1 MENTSGMLRLIVF
14 LTTLSGI
21 AFAGEATGVV
31 FHDKNKNGIHDE
43 GEPGI
48 PKVAVSNQ
56 REVVVTNA
64 EGKWK
69 LPHGDDT
76 IFFVIKPSGWKT
88 PVNEVQLPQF
98 YYIHKPNGSPK
109 NFRYAG
115 VEPTGPLPES
125 INFPLTPAEE
135 PDTFKAIFFG
145 DPQPRNIQQIDYMA
159 HDVIAE
165 LIGTDAKFGVT
176 LGDILFDDLDL
187 FEASNANVAMI
198 GIPWYNV
205 VGNHDIN
212 FDSPNDRDS
221 DETFHKHFGPNYYS
235 FDYGAVH
242 FLVLDDV
249 EWGRTSSSGKKTY
262 VGGLDKDQLTFIRND
277 LALVPEE
284 KLVMLMMHIPLTTME
299 NRTELYRLIEKR
311 PYSLSISGHTHWH
324 AHQYITKADGW
335 EGAEPHHH
343 IVNVTVSG
351 TWWKGKKDELGI
363 PHATMRDGAPN
374 GYSIITFDGVN
385 HTLDFKAARQPASY
399 QLSIHAPDSVE
410 SVDSD
415 PNYVYV
421 NVFNGSEKSKVRM
434 KVGDGEWTE
443 MEKVLEPDPHYVE
456 TRNREIETNPD
467 GSQLNGPIASGHLW
481 KTQLPTGLSLGN
493 YLIEV
498 EATDAY
504 ERMHKGNR
512 IIRVR

>member
-1 MENTSGMLRLIVF
+1 MLRLIILLF
-14 LTTLSGI
+14 LSSGI
-21 AFAGEATGVV
+21 ALAGEATGFV
-31 FHDKNKNGIHDE
+31 FHDKNENGVRDQ
-43 GEPGI
+43 GEEGI

-56 REVVVTNA
+56 REVVVTDA
-64 EGKWK
+64 DGRWR
-69 LPHGDDT
+69 LPHDEDT
-76 IFFVIKPSGWKT
+76 IFFVIKPRGWKT
-88 PVNEVQLPQF
+88 PVNEYQIPQF
-98 YYIHKPNGSPK
+98 YYIHKPAGSPK

-115 VEPTGPLPES
+115 VEPTGPLPTS
-125 INFPLTPAEE
+125 IDFPLHKSEE

-145 DPQPRNIQQIDYMA
+145 DPQPSNIDQIDYIA

-176 LGDILFDDLDL
+176 LGDILFDQLDL
-187 FEASNANVAMI
+187 FTPSNANVALI

-212 FDSPNDRDS
+212 FDSPTDVDS

-249 EWGRTSSSGKKTY
+249 EWGRTNSKGKKTY
-262 VGGLDKDQLTFIRND
+262 AGGLSEEQLTFIEND

-284 KLVMLMMHIPLTTME
+284 KLIMLMMHIPLTTME
-299 NRTELYRLIEKR
+299 NRSDLYRLIERR
-311 PYSLSISGHTHWH
+311 PYTLSISGHTHWH
-324 AHQYITKADGW
+324 AHQYITKEDGW

-351 TWWKGKKDELGI
+351 SWWKGKKDELGI

-374 GYSIITFDGVN
+374 GYSIMTFDGTN
-385 HTLDFKAARQPASY
+385 HTLDFKAARQPAAY
-399 QLSIHAPDSVE
+399 QLSIHAPDVVQATDSE
-410 SVDSD
+410 S
-415 PNYVYV
+415 NFVYV

-434 KVGDGEWTE
+434 KVGSSRWIDL
-443 MEKVLEPDPHYVE
+443 EKVLEPDPHYAE
-456 TRNREIETNPD
+456 TSDREMKADPD
-467 GSQLNGPIASGHLW
+467 ARPLNAPIPSGHLW
-481 KTQLPTGLSLGN
+481 KGKLPKLKIGN
-493 YLIEV
+493 NHLIEV

-504 ERMHKGNR
+504 GRLHQGRR
-512 IIRVR
+512 IIRGE

>member
-1 MENTSGMLRLIVF
+1 
-14 LTTLSGI
+14 
-21 AFAGEATGVV
+21 
-31 FHDKNKNGIHDE
+31 
-43 GEPGI
+43 
-48 PKVAVSNQ
+48 
-56 REVVVTNA
+56 
-64 EGKWK
+64 
-69 LPHGDDT
+69 
-76 IFFVIKPSGWKT
+76 
-88 PVNEVQLPQF
+88 
-98 YYIHKPNGSPK
+98 
-109 NFRYAG
+109 
-115 VEPTGPLPES
+115 
-125 INFPLTPAEE
+125 
-135 PDTFKAIFFG
+135 
-145 DPQPRNIQQIDYMA
+145 
-159 HDVIAE
+159 
-165 LIGTDAKFGVT
+165 
-176 LGDILFDDLDL
+176 
-187 FEASNANVAMI
+187 
-198 GIPWYNV
+198 
-205 VGNHDIN
+205 
-212 FDSPNDRDS
+212 
-221 DETFHKHFGPNYYS
+221 
-235 FDYGAVH
+235 
-242 FLVLDDV
+242 
-249 EWGRTSSSGKKTY
+249 
-262 VGGLDKDQLTFIRND
+262 
-277 LALVPEE
+277 
-284 KLVMLMMHIPLTTME
+284 MHIPLTTME

-351 TWWKGKKDELGI
+351 TWWKGKEDELGI

-504 ERMHKGNR
+504 GRMHKGNR